1 MNSKPLW
8 HCEKKLWP
16 TCKHPQENHMTSLKT
31 MQDVFWQLPLRG
43 WVLGHVWAKKET
55 ADEWSARLSPL
66 QEPNQDNMLLWLC
79 YIFGIN
85 PLFSACWY
93 ITLWLCFCFGIYS
106 PVEHCKAWS
115 RCQHQL
121 QTSWYHSALKVLDL
135 IYCECSTWNQ
145 GDVALNNWGK
155 TCMVLWR
162 HIKLNREMQ
171 LDIKALCK
179 AGNGPQK
186 LSQ

>member
-121 QTSWYHSALKVLDL
+121 QSPKSTGSHILWMLYMKPGW
-135 IYCECSTWNQ
+135 CSSEQ
-145 GDVALNNWGK
+145 LGEDMHGFMK
-155 TCMVLWR
+155 THKTKQR
-162 HIKLNREMQ
+162 N
-171 LDIKALCK
+171 A
-179 AGNGPQK
+179 AGH
-186 LSQ
+186 

>member
-1 MNSKPLW
+1 MRRNSGQHASILKETTW
-8 HCEKKLWP
+8 QAWKL
-16 TCKHPQENHMTSLKT
+16 CKTSSDNYHWGDECLD
-31 MQDVFWQLPLRG
+31 MCGP
-43 WVLGHVWAKKET
+43 KKET
-55 ADEWSARLSPL
+55 ADGWSARLSPL
-66 QEPNQDNMLLWLC
+66 QEPDTDNRLLWLC

-85 PLFSACWY
+85 LLFSACWY

-121 QTSWYHSALKVLDL
+121 QTSWYHRALKVLDL
-135 IYCECSTWNQ
+135 IYCECCTWNQ

-179 AGNGPQK
+179 AGNGP
-186 LSQ
+186 